1 MTTTTTLPS
10 SPPPPPPPPC
20 RRRHHHHNYH
30 NHHHNQRHHHH
41 HRRHAAATTTTTTTT
56 PPPQLRHHNDNHHYT
71 IITTSTT
78 TTTTNAPSRCHHH
91 HHNDH
96 HHHSTII
103 ITTTTTAT
111 TMQPPPQLIVG
122 SGGDDGGVVVA
133 AALWWRRR
141 CGGDGGGGGGG
152 GDVVVVAAALLWRR
166 WHGGGG
172 GDGFANA
179 LKWVKEMKDMEEEM
193 NDKLTFLGSFV
204 TSFRDQTHTDI
215 QVKPGNNGPPIPAH
229 RALLASRSEILKNVL
244 DSDGCKAPPNDNT
257 ITLPE
262 LDHEELDALLEFLYT
277 GTLPKE
283 KAEKHVYS
291 LSIAADKYD
300 IPFLHKF
307 CEHRMLGSLN
317 SLNALDVLEI
327 SDLCSNQG
335 LKETALNFIVKNME
349 DVVFSARFDAF
360 ALKNPHLTVQ
370 ITRASFMDI
379 KSRRNIGV

>member
-1 MTTTTTLPS
+1 MDCSICTTLPFILRPPRNTICPACYEGARSLIALTNKLDNVDKGADKSSTNSSSTTVS
-10 SPPPPPPPPC
+10 SPK
-20 RRRHHHHNYH
+20 
-30 NHHHNQRHHHH
+30 
-41 HRRHAAATTTTTTTT
+41 
-56 PPPQLRHHNDNHHYT
+56 
-71 IITTSTT
+71 S
-78 TTTTNAPSRCHHH
+78 SK
-91 HHNDH
+91 
-96 HHHSTII
+96 
-103 ITTTTTAT
+103 
-111 TMQPPPQLIVG
+111 
-122 SGGDDGGVVVA
+122 
-133 AALWWRRR
+133 
-141 CGGDGGGGGGG
+141 
-152 GDVVVVAAALLWRR
+152 
-166 WHGGGG
+166 
-172 GDGFANA
+172 GFANA

-229 RALLASRSEILKNVL
+229 RALLASRSEILKNML

-317 SLNALDVLEI
+317 SSNALDVLEI

>member
-1 MTTTTTLPS
+1 M
-10 SPPPPPPPPC
+10 
-20 RRRHHHHNYH
+20 
-30 NHHHNQRHHHH
+30 
-41 HRRHAAATTTTTTTT
+41 
-56 PPPQLRHHNDNHHYT
+56 
-71 IITTSTT
+71 
-78 TTTTNAPSRCHHH
+78 
-91 HHNDH
+91 
-96 HHHSTII
+96 
-103 ITTTTTAT
+103 
-111 TMQPPPQLIVG
+111 
-122 SGGDDGGVVVA
+122 
-133 AALWWRRR
+133 
-141 CGGDGGGGGGG
+141 
-152 GDVVVVAAALLWRR
+152 
-166 WHGGGG
+166 
-172 GDGFANA
+172 
-179 LKWVKEMKDMEEEM
+179 
-193 NDKLTFLGSFV
+193 
-204 TSFRDQTHTDI
+204 
-215 QVKPGNNGPPIPAH
+215 
-229 RALLASRSEILKNVL
+229 L

-317 SLNALDVLEI
+317 SSNALDVLEI